1 MKSYT
6 TLRNLYGSLTNDTG
20 ATNLTLGD
28 QLINDGIREF
38 TGAVSGYYLY
48 DDQDITMIADT
59 QFYDLN
65 NDFGKLRAV
74 KKTIGSQIYTPTEI
88 NSLDRWNKLNQ
99 SVSASN
105 IPDYFFILNNQ
116 IGFYPTPSDTE
127 TVTVYYQKKFKDL
140 SVADITTSTIATA
153 TNGSKNIV
161 ASGGLVAD
169 MVGRYLRITTPTGDG
184 LWYKIDTFTDATHI
198 TIDKNYQGTSIA
210 AGTAACIIGEM
221 PIIPEAYHI
230 APVQYAV
237 AQYWQM
243 NGEPVRAREYER
255 RYAELIARAKADIN
269 SLSTSPV
276 LNDMP
281 IQITNPNLTISL

>member
-1 MKSYT
+1 MKTYT

-38 TGAVSGYYLY
+38 AGAVPGYYLY
-48 DDQDITMIADT
+48 DTQDITMIADT
-59 QFYDLN
+59 QFYDLK
-65 NDFGKLRAV
+65 NDFKKLRAV
-74 KKTIGSQIYTPTEI
+74 KKVIGSQVYVPKEI
-88 NSLDRWNKLNQ
+88 SSLTKWDWLNR
-99 SVSASN
+99 SATSSN
-105 IPDYFFILNNQ
+105 IPE

-127 TVTVYYQKKFKDL
+127 TATVYYHKKFKDL
-140 SVADITTSTIATA
+140 SVADITSSTIATA
-153 TNGSKNIV
+153 TNGSKDII

-184 LWYKIDTFTDATHI
+184 LWYKIATFTDATHI
-198 TIDKNYQGTSIA
+198 TLDKNYQGTSITG
-210 AGTAACIIGEM
+210 GTAACIIGEM

-230 APVQYAV
+230 APVHYAV

-255 RYAELIARAKADIN
+255 RYAELIARAKTDIN
-269 SLSTSPV
+269 SLTTSPV
-276 LNDMP
+276 IDDGR
-281 IQITNPNLTISL
+281 IDIINPNLTVSL